1 MLFNDFD
8 MVGRD
13 ITEHSGGAHSICL
26 VSRDNETCLC
36 QDDFRFSLYDGN
48 VFQFLGHGKSEGS

>member
-1 MLFNDFD
+1 

-13 ITEHSGGAHSICL
+13 ITEHSGGAHSLCL
-26 VSRDNETCLC
+26 VSRDNEKCLG
-36 QDDFRFSLYDGN
+36 QDEFRFSLYDGN